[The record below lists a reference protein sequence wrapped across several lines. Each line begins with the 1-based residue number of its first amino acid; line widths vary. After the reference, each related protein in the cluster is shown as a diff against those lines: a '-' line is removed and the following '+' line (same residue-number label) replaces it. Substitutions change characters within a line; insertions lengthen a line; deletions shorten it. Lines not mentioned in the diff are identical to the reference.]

1 MLAVWQDKLLQISTG
16 HEDWQQYLL
25 TAEEGAILRGS
36 CIPIAT
42 GRQP

>member
-1 MLAVWQDKLLQISTG
+1 MLAVWQNQQLQVSTR

-25 TAEEGAILRGS
+25 TAEESAVLRGS